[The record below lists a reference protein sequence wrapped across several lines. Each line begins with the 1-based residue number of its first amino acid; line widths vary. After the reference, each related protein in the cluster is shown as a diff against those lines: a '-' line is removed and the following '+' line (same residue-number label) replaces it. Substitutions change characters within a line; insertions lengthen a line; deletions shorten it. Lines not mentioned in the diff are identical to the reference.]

1 MLRDEMAWVM
11 EVARQIA
18 KEEITL
24 AIAAIPKAKVAKPE
38 INHEPAPEPVK
49 AEAPV
54 KKGK

>member
-1 MLRDEMAWVM
+1 MLNEERDWVV

-18 KEEITL
+18 KEEIAL
-24 AIAAIPKAKVAKPE
+24 ATAPKAKVVKPE
-38 INHEPAPEPVK
+38 IKPEPAPVIVE